1 MFIDGVFKLPVVAG
15 KAFFILLLIIMLAAC
30 GTTVPTKKTFTTD
43 DIIISEE
50 FGIDTHLAEK
60 FNQAVRDFRREVEK
74 ELRLK
79 ELLDWLADKLSKKK

>member
-1 MFIDGVFKLPVVAG
+1 MIDKDRIPPSH
-15 KAFFILLLIIMLAAC
+15 M
-30 GTTVPTKKTFTTD
+30 D
-43 DIIISEE
+43 Y
-50 FGIDTHLAEK
+50 EK